1 MIFSSINQLYS
12 FCIILFGGIICGI
25 FNGILGV
32 LTLKSRQKNI
42 FNFIFRLICSI
53 FFTIF
58 LIFFVNLYYFGIFSP
73 ATILAFTLGYIW
85 IEKTLRK
92 LLDFFEIKV
101 YHIYIAILKSIKR
114 YLARKN
120 ESIKD

>member
-1 MIFSSINQLYS
+1 MIFFSLNQLYS
-12 FCIILFGGIICGI
+12 FLIILFGGILCGV

-42 FNFIFRLICSI
+42 FNFIFKLITSL
-53 FFTIF
+53 FFAIF
-58 LIFFVNLYYFGIFSP
+58 LIFFVNLYYFGTFSP
-73 ATILAFTLGYIW
+73 VIILAFTIGYVW
-85 IEKTLRK
+85 IGKTLRK

-101 YHIYIAILKSIKR
+101 YYTYIFILKSIKH
-114 YLARKN
+114 YLARKH